1 MPKTS
6 DKRDACYYFK
16 LLLYVAK
23 ELDAKVTPMKYQK
36 VFYLL
41 SKKLGIDLG
50 LDYEPSF
57 FGVHSW
63 KLQSCVEKL
72 VEIGLVREVE
82 DEVVRDPISGL
93 VIAVVRRYE
102 LNADFKPS
110 EKDKEVM
117 EFFKEWVVKSRSEIL
132 KYVYEKYPE
141 DNRYR
146 YIRDKVLGKSLRVRD
161 S

>member
-1 MPKTS
+1 MSENS
-6 DKRDACYYFK
+6 DKRDVCYYFE
-16 LLLYVAK
+16 LMLYVAK
-23 ELDAKVTPMKYQK
+23 ELGAKVTPTKYQK

-41 SKKLGIDLG
+41 LKELGIDLG

-72 VEIGLVREVE
+72 VRIGLVREVE

-102 LNADFKPS
+102 LNADFEPS
-110 EKDKEVM
+110 EKDKEVI
-117 EFFKEWVVKSRSEIL
+117 EFFKKWVVKSRSEIL

-141 DNRYR
+141 DNRYE
-146 YIRDKVLGKSLRVRD
+146 YIRDKVLGKLLGV
-161 S
+161 